1 MSSISTKRRP
11 FALGIAL
18 AAAAMNTASPLIAP
32 VFGPR
37 FSMGTV
43 AHASAPVEMNAAAL
57 LRDMRGSLAALAFS
71 FKEASTDSRRR
82 SGANVVAAVTETSRA
97 MQKLEGALAS
107 KNAASIAKDTKAVSR
122 AVGDLQTR
130 YALSATK
137 STTAT
142 KALQRFN
149 VAWSA
154 YSSRYVLSKPSR
166 PAPKASKAEV
176 QALKRKVSDLT
187 ARVRTLENQVADNA
201 ALRAEVRRMHRE
213 IDYLDGRFDDPVVY
227 QRAAFMLVVFAG
239 YFDAFVVTTRTYYP
253 AYYVYF
259 DNAYYISPRFDDYW
273 DGYYDGYYDGLA
285 AGWYDDPI
293 IIADPILE
301 VSQPAIYQDVTYE
314 TIYNVTNET
323 TNIYVALPEEDLSRA
338 AVEPLPADVD
348 FTVEK
353 TVVNEA
359 VARPDSSADDIN
371 DATIGRE
378 QAEPSRQDDDEA
390 IDTGRQAP
398 RAEPSADEEIP
409 ADVDEARP
417 HDEVLPRT
425 DEAAPSQDET
435 LPVDEE
441 LPPQNGVLPRR

>member
-1 MSSISTKRRP
+1 MIPIKKRP
-11 FALGIAL
+11 FTLGIVF
-18 AAAAMNTASPLIAP
+18 AAAAMNTATPLIAP

-37 FSMGTV
+37 LSMATQ

-57 LRDMRGSLAALAFS
+57 LRDMRGSLAAIAFS
-71 FKEASTDSRRR
+71 FKEASADSRRR
-82 SGANVVAAVTETSRA
+82 SGANVVAAVTQTSRA
-97 MQKLEGALAS
+97 MQELEGALAS
-107 KNAASIAKDTKAVSR
+107 NNAPSIAKGTKAVSR

-130 YALSATK
+130 YALSAAK
-137 STTAT
+137 SAAAT

-154 YSSRYVLSKPSR
+154 YASRYVLSR
-166 PAPKASKAEV
+166 PAKSIPKASRAEV
-176 QALKRKVSDLT
+176 HALKRKVSNLT

-213 IDYLDGRFDDPVVY
+213 IAYLDGRFEDPVVY

-259 DNAYYISPRFDDYW
+259 DNPYYISPRFDDYW

-285 AGWYDDPI
+285 SSWYDDPI
-293 IIADPILE
+293 IVVDPILE
-301 VSQPAIYQDVTYE
+301 VSQPEIYQDVTYE

-353 TVVNEA
+353 TVTNETGA
-359 VARPDSSADDIN
+359 LPDSSDIHIN
-371 DATIGRE
+371 DASIDRE
-378 QAEPSRQDDDEA
+378 QPQQPGQDDGEA
-390 IDTGRQAP
+390 IDRGRLAP
-398 RAEPSADEEIP
+398 RAEPSADDEMP
-409 ADVDEARP
+409 ADVGGTRP
-417 HDEVLPRT
+417 HDEVLPPP
-425 DEAAPSQDET
+425 DETSPSQDEA
-435 LPVDEE
+435 LPTDEDV
-441 LPPQNGVLPRR
+441 PPQNEALPRR